1 MRIFKTRP
9 FSRWASGQLTNA
21 VLRSTAQ
28 EMIAGLIDVNLGGSV
43 YKKRVA
49 VPGRGKRGSTRT
61 LVAFRSGDRAIFMYG
76 FAKNQRTNIKEDELK
91 GLKKLAKEFLAYSD
105 GQLTKAVQAKELI
118 EV

>member
-1 MRIFKTRP
+1 MKA
-9 FSRWASGQLTNA
+9 FSRWASGQGLTNTT
-21 VLRSTAQ
+21 LRSAAQ
-28 EMIAGLIDVNLGGSV
+28 EMTDGLIDAKLGGNV

-76 FAKNQRTNIKEDELK
+76 FVKDQRANIKENELK

>member
-1 MRIFKTRP
+1 
-9 FSRWASGQLTNA
+9 
-21 VLRSTAQ
+21 
-28 EMIAGLIDVNLGGSV
+28 
-43 YKKRVA
+43 
-49 VPGRGKRGSTRT
+49 
-61 LVAFRSGDRAIFMYG
+61 MYG